1 LSAILITGTTGLI
14 GSELLRRILV
24 WTPDSR
30 VALLLRGRGS
40 RTPQQRLEAL
50 LGDLFPAPGEAG
62 TLAERIRI
70 VEGDLQDER
79 LGLTPREFDDLAAD
93 VGPIFHLGA
102 DVRFDQA
109 LEAARAV
116 QVGGS
121 RALSRLALASL
132 RRGEFARF
140 HHVSTFAA
148 GRRSDVPVVPEEP
161 PILDRSFRNTY
172 EQSKAE
178 AESVLLERAGDLPL
192 TIHRVGIVVGDSRT
206 GWTSKFDAFYML
218 MRLLLEL
225 EPTAPVVHV
234 PVPGRA
240 LLNAVPIDFT
250 TDALFALGQRRQDK
264 SGTICTT
271 RQGAGRLPFTTPWLW
286 RWPGIA
292 ASSRRAAS
300 GRRPRSCWCPSTTW
314 GPNPLPIPTATS
326 SRRSCWRS
334 FSSSFPTGSTT
345 LRSTTT
351 TFWPR
356 WKGRRSSPRR
366 WPASWD
372 PSWTTRCGPTGALRT
387 NRGRPSAG
395 SRSEGNPPGAL
406 VYGPARCPP
415 ARRISIVAITL
426 FAIAAA
432 LQGAGSSDPFHQ
444 LSLVI
449 AVGNGIFAALYA
461 VLLYRERMT
470 AAA

>member
-1 LSAILITGTTGLI
+1 M
-14 GSELLRRILV
+14 
-24 WTPDSR
+24 
-30 VALLLRGRGS
+30 
-40 RTPQQRLEAL
+40 
-50 LGDLFPAPGEAG
+50 
-62 TLAERIRI
+62 
-70 VEGDLQDER
+70 EGDLQDER

-93 VGPIFHLGA
+93 VGTIFHLGA

-121 RALSRLALASL
+121 LAMSRLALASL

-264 SGTICTT
+264 SGTILHYTAGRRAT
-271 RQGAGRLPFTTPWLW
+271 PVHDALALAMAGYRRFLEARGERPPAEVVLVPVDDMGPESLADSYRDELPSLVLEVIQQLVPYGFDDAAFDNHNLLAALEGTPLEPPPMARVMGPIVDYPLRTHWGAPHEPRPPLGRLP
-286 RWPGIA
+286 
-292 ASSRRAAS
+292 
-300 GRRPRSCWCPSTTW
+300 
-314 GPNPLPIPTATS
+314 
-326 SRRSCWRS
+326 
-334 FSSSFPTGSTT
+334 
-345 LRSTTT
+345 
-351 TFWPR
+351 
-356 WKGRRSSPRR
+356 
-366 WPASWD
+366 
-372 PSWTTRCGPTGALRT
+372 
-387 NRGRPSAG
+387 
-395 SRSEGNPPGAL
+395 
-406 VYGPARCPP
+406 V
-415 ARRISIVAITL
+415 
-426 FAIAAA
+426 
-432 LQGAGSSDPFHQ
+432 
-444 LSLVI
+444 
-449 AVGNGIFAALYA
+449 
-461 VLLYRERMT
+461 
-470 AAA
+470 